1 MSKVASLVTMTIEHV
16 EEQGDTVIVYKRDR
30 SNAFGTVDLNG
41 VAHLLQEAGVPPP
54 EARWYQRYV
63 RWARIVSITAAGLTR
78 A

>member
-41 VAHLLQEAGVPPP
+41 ISQQRGRGNPPSGSVVP
-54 EARWYQRYV
+54 EIREVGRSRLHHGGW
-63 RWARIVSITAAGLTR
+63 SD
-78 A
+78 